1 MQGMLKRDRARLEM
15 RWFDSVRDDYIICIR
30 EKELSMED
38 VHERAAM
45 EESVR
50 VH

>member
-1 MQGMLKRDRARLEM
+1 MLKRDRARQER
-15 RWFDSVRDDYIICIR
+15 RWFDSVRDDDIICIR

-38 VHERAAM
+38 VHERAAT
-45 EESVR
+45 EESVN